1 VVTQGT
7 TGRAED
13 DTGTPV
19 YHFIA
24 VVSLRQ
30 PCCQTKTPFEVDSTN
45 SETTRWNTGIK
56 KGLSLPSDNDE
67 RNTYWDKEKL
77 IILGRGQRHRVG
89 FANKTPPL
97 EAVSHLEQLL
107 YTQHADYRFNFNLI
121 LHSCQAVVYCTRQ
134 SRSIYKN

>member
-1 VVTQGT
+1 M
-7 TGRAED
+7 GRAED

-67 RNTYWDKEKL
+67 RNTYWDKVNNPGKGTETPSGVCQQNAPPG
-77 IILGRGQRHRVG
+77 GRV
-89 FANKTPPL
+89 PPR
-97 EAVSHLEQLL
+97 A
-107 YTQHADYRFNFNLI
+107 AP
-121 LHSCQAVVYCTRQ
+121 LHTTCRLQ
-134 SRSIYKN
+134 I